1 MQNKMS
7 DLNNHLF
14 AQIERL
20 NEEKISSEEIEKE
33 AKRTDA
39 LVAIADRIIDNAKL
53 CLDAAKLVAQNGNG
67 DIENGFARSQAK
79 QGSDTPQQRRRLTP
93 AIVDEAGDQIL
104 PQDLNMPRTFDRAI
118 LFPTRHAFLG

>member
-33 AKRTDA
+33 AKRTVA

-67 DIENGFARSQAK
+67 DIENYLPMIGSKTNQGNEPSKAIATPKSK
-79 QGSDTPQQRRRLTP
+79 Q
-93 AIVDEAGDQIL
+93 V
-104 PQDLNMPRTFDRAI
+104 MPDYR
-118 LFPTRHAFLG
+118 